1 MDKPEDAA
9 NIINE
14 YEEILHTKRKSI
26 ITVAYHQ
33 GKVFSQFSE
42 KEKFVMLVENFKIH
56 KGTIIFQISVSKL
69 MKKYPRLKKSSVIL
83 SFLKNYSKDIK
94 KMCWKNSS
102 EFKWVSFVWKNL
114 FKIKPK
120 FYNTK
125 NFAANASRILKLIW
139 LVALF
144 LLILVD

>member
-69 MKKYPRLKKSSVIL
+69 MKKYPRLKKSSVII

-94 KMCWKNSS
+94 KMC
-102 EFKWVSFVWKNL
+102 
-114 FKIKPK
+114 
-120 FYNTK
+120 
-125 NFAANASRILKLIW
+125 
-139 LVALF
+139 
-144 LLILVD
+144 